1 LQYASTG
8 QEARAEEENAKMA
21 NSWLAL
27 KGWKEIK
34 KMLANS
40 GLRRA
45 WLNY

>member
-1 LQYASTG
+1 
-8 QEARAEEENAKMA
+8 MA